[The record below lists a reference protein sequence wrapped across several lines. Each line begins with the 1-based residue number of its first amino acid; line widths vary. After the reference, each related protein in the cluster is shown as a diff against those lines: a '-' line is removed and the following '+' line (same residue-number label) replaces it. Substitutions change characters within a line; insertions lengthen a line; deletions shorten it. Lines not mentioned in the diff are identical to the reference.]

1 MALSRVLIT
10 VRTYPTPANKGAE
23 TSCTAAVTDSGKW
36 IRLFPV
42 PYRSLSRD
50 KQFKK
55 YQWIE
60 AELKRARGDPR
71 PESHNISID
80 TIKLRESVPTT
91 NDWAQRKTI
100 LKPLMRPSMCAIRKE
115 RDEREHPTLGLFR
128 PRLIKRLIIS
138 PVDRPDW
145 TPAQRAI
152 LRQKSFGFD
161 AKAPK
166 EELEKIPFDF
176 FYEFVCDDP
185 GCRRG
190 HKMSC
195 TDWEMAEA
203 YRKWKKDYGAR
214 WEAPFRQRFE
224 GEMINRFDT
233 HFFVGTMHAHPK
245 NWIIVG
251 LFYPPKPKPL
261 PLFSAL
267 AF

>member
-1 MALSRVLIT
+1 MAASRVLIT
-10 VRTYPTPANKGAE
+10 VRTYPVPANKGAE

-42 PYRSLSRD
+42 PYRSLPRD

-60 AELKRARGDPR
+60 AELKRARSDTR

-80 TIKLRESVPTT
+80 TIELRELVPTT
-91 NDWAQRKTI
+91 NEWAQRKAI

-115 RDEREHPTLGLFR
+115 RDARGYPTLGLFR
-128 PRLIKRLIIS
+128 PKVIKRLTIS
-138 PVDRPDW
+138 PADRPDW
-145 TPAQRAI
+145 TTAQRAI
-152 LRQKSFGFD
+152 LRQTSFGFD
-161 AKAPK
+161 AKAPR
-166 EELEKIPFDF
+166 EELEKIPFEF
-176 FYEFVCDDP
+176 FYEFVCDAP
-185 GCRRG
+185 GCRG

-203 YRKWKKDYGAR
+203 YRQWKKDYRGE
-214 WEAPFRQRFE
+214 WEVAFREKFE
-224 GEMINRFDT
+224 SEMIGRFDT
-233 HFFVGTMHAHPK
+233 HFFVGTMHTRP
-245 NWIIVG
+245 NTWIIVG

-267 AF
+267 SS